1 MLAQC
6 PTFIFTA
13 FGRVPLPRS
22 ITYSVLT
29 HLFNVHDM
37 MEANQSVPNGHFV
50 FRNALTRISVE
61 SLNRVQR
68 IVSPPFIRTLVWS
81 SAATAVQAVGLIRR
95 DTDNATNTHSSD
107 SNSTSTGVAFDVS
120 FLANLFD
127 FYDWKNRVDTIRRD
141 HNQRQC
147 LTALANLL
155 ATIGPLQSTEISG
168 TAGALSLL
176 PTAGALIGAPA
187 KELWL
192 VYKLVPLGGFL
203 SMLLSLGGN
212 IVPSQASDYRISSD
226 GMNYGGLIGK
236 SRTRNS
242 ELDDEDLL
250 QFSPGVDEVW
260 KFAARVKYRAQ
271 MKTGAVEN
279 HRIIFA
285 MALQVFWIAII
296 AGACW
301 FTQIGSIV
309 VWWCTV
315 IITLDIAFD
324 QANTNSGM
332 VLDDILVSCSRGII
346 SS

>member
-1 MLAQC
+1 
-6 PTFIFTA
+6 
-13 FGRVPLPRS
+13 
-22 ITYSVLT
+22 
-29 HLFNVHDM
+29 